1 MEYTFSMTMN
11 TFFCTVD
18 LQPNI
23 LSSDRLSIG
32 LIMGDNDSLFF
43 RYSQDKLYAVKE
55 LFSAEAFT
63 IIEIYLTSLQQ
74 IFSTNSQKL
83 LRNWVNEGYLS
94 YLEKYNNNLIQFS
107 KTTRTTMPLNQA
119 TFDKYFQMYIF
130 SPKKESQK
138 KVYTQEECLTF

>member
-1 MEYTFSMTMN
+1 
-11 TFFCTVD
+11 
-18 LQPNI
+18 
-23 LSSDRLSIG
+23 
-32 LIMGDNDSLFF
+32 MGDNDSLFF

-74 IFSTNSQKL
+74 SFSTNSQKL

-130 SPKKESQK
+130 SSKKESQK

>member
-1 MEYTFSMTMN
+1 MLENADPTDNWGQLVIGSAYGINTMT
-11 TFFCTVD
+11 
-18 LQPNI
+18 
-23 LSSDRLSIG
+23 
-32 LIMGDNDSLFF
+32 
-43 RYSQDKLYAVKE
+43 
-55 LFSAEAFT
+55 
-63 IIEIYLTSLQQ
+63 
-74 IFSTNSQKL
+74 QKL

-130 SPKKESQK
+130 SSKKESQK